1 MKIAATNL
9 PDIFVLEPAV
19 HGDERGFF
27 FESFNQKRFEEA
39 IGRKTQFVQD
49 NHSRSVKGVLRGL
62 HYQIKQPQGKLIRAL
77 QGEIFDVAVDLRR
90 HSATF
95 GKWSGTVLSAENKK
109 QMWVPE
115 GFAHGFVVTE
125 RDGGNSLQGH
135 RLLRAAARAFAALE
149 RPSGCDSLAAG
160 WSADSVRQRPGRG
173 SACAGGGFRVRLLV
187 TGANGQVGWELRQ
200 SLAPL
205 GEVIALDRAACDL
218 ARPAE
223 AARILRAA
231 TPDIIVNAAAY
242 TAVDRAEQEEE
253 LATLINGTA
262 VGEIAE
268 TARQLGALLIH
279 YSTDYVFDGRKDA
292 PYAEDDVPH
301 PISAYGRSKLAG
313 ERAIAQCGGRYLI
326 VRTSWIYAARG
337 HNFLKTVLRLA
348 RERDELRIVDDQIGA
363 PTWARDLAAA
373 TAVMTRQARQE
384 IARDDFES
392 GLFHVTGSGAT
403 SWFVFAQA
411 VVKQAEQSGLLARKS
426 KIVPIAS
433 SEYPV
438 AATRPKNSRLSGA
451 RARNRFMIAL
461 PEWEQSLA
469 LCMRELSA

>member
-1 MKIAATNL
+1 
-9 PDIFVLEPAV
+9 
-19 HGDERGFF
+19 
-27 FESFNQKRFEEA
+27 
-39 IGRKTQFVQD
+39 
-49 NHSRSVKGVLRGL
+49 VK
-62 HYQIKQPQGKLIRAL
+62 
-77 QGEIFDVAVDLRR
+77 
-90 HSATF
+90 
-95 GKWSGTVLSAENKK
+95 
-109 QMWVPE
+109 
-115 GFAHGFVVTE
+115 
-125 RDGGNSLQGH
+125 
-135 RLLRAAARAFAALE
+135 
-149 RPSGCDSLAAG
+149 
-160 WSADSVRQRPGRG
+160 
-173 SACAGGGFRVRLLV
+173 LLV
-187 TGANGQVGWELRQ
+187 TGANGQVGCELRQ

-223 AARILRAA
+223 VARILRAA
-231 TPDIIVNAAAY
+231 TPDVIVNAAAY

-262 VGEIAE
+262 VGEIAQA
-268 TARQLGALLIH
+268 ARQLGALLIH

-292 PYAEDDVPH
+292 PYAEDDVPS

-373 TAVMTRQARQE
+373 TAVMSKQARQE
-384 IARDDFES
+384 IARDGFES

-403 SWFVFAQA
+403 SWFDFAQA
-411 VVKQAEQSGLLARKS
+411 VVKQAEQYGLLARKS

-451 RARNRFMIAL
+451 RARHRFQIAL

-469 LCMRELSA
+469 VCMRELSA

>member
-1 MKIAATNL
+1 M
-9 PDIFVLEPAV
+9 
-19 HGDERGFF
+19 
-27 FESFNQKRFEEA
+27 
-39 IGRKTQFVQD
+39 
-49 NHSRSVKGVLRGL
+49 
-62 HYQIKQPQGKLIRAL
+62 
-77 QGEIFDVAVDLRR
+77 
-90 HSATF
+90 
-95 GKWSGTVLSAENKK
+95 
-109 QMWVPE
+109 
-115 GFAHGFVVTE
+115 
-125 RDGGNSLQGH
+125 
-135 RLLRAAARAFAALE
+135 
-149 RPSGCDSLAAG
+149 
-160 WSADSVRQRPGRG
+160 
-173 SACAGGGFRVRLLV
+173 RLLV
-187 TGANGQVGWELRQ
+187 IGANGQVGCELRQ

-223 AARILRAA
+223 VARILRAA

-262 VGEIAE
+262 VGEIAQA
-268 TARQLGALLIH
+268 ARQLGALLIH

-292 PYAEDDVPH
+292 PYAEDDVPS

-373 TAVMTRQARQE
+373 TAVMTKQARQE

-451 RARNRFMIAL
+451 RARHRFQIAL

-469 LCMRELSA
+469 VCMRELSA

>member
-1 MKIAATNL
+1 M
-9 PDIFVLEPAV
+9 
-19 HGDERGFF
+19 
-27 FESFNQKRFEEA
+27 
-39 IGRKTQFVQD
+39 
-49 NHSRSVKGVLRGL
+49 
-62 HYQIKQPQGKLIRAL
+62 
-77 QGEIFDVAVDLRR
+77 
-90 HSATF
+90 
-95 GKWSGTVLSAENKK
+95 
-109 QMWVPE
+109 
-115 GFAHGFVVTE
+115 
-125 RDGGNSLQGH
+125 
-135 RLLRAAARAFAALE
+135 
-149 RPSGCDSLAAG
+149 
-160 WSADSVRQRPGRG
+160 
-173 SACAGGGFRVRLLV
+173 
-187 TGANGQVGWELRQ
+187 
-200 SLAPL
+200 
-205 GEVIALDRAACDL
+205 
-218 ARPAE
+218 
-223 AARILRAA
+223 
-231 TPDIIVNAAAY
+231 
-242 TAVDRAEQEEE
+242 
-253 LATLINGTA
+253 
-262 VGEIAE
+262 
-268 TARQLGALLIH
+268 LIH

-292 PYAEDDVPH
+292 PYAEDDVPS

-373 TAVMTRQARQE
+373 TAAMTRQARQE

-411 VVKQAEQSGLLARKS
+411 VVKQAEQFGLLARKS

-451 RARNRFMIAL
+451 RARHRFQIAL

-469 LCMRELSA
+469 VCMRELSA

>member
-1 MKIAATNL
+1 MK
-9 PDIFVLEPAV
+9 
-19 HGDERGFF
+19 
-27 FESFNQKRFEEA
+27 
-39 IGRKTQFVQD
+39 
-49 NHSRSVKGVLRGL
+49 
-62 HYQIKQPQGKLIRAL
+62 
-77 QGEIFDVAVDLRR
+77 
-90 HSATF
+90 
-95 GKWSGTVLSAENKK
+95 
-109 QMWVPE
+109 
-115 GFAHGFVVTE
+115 
-125 RDGGNSLQGH
+125 
-135 RLLRAAARAFAALE
+135 
-149 RPSGCDSLAAG
+149 
-160 WSADSVRQRPGRG
+160 
-173 SACAGGGFRVRLLV
+173 LLV
-187 TGANGQVGWELRQ
+187 TGANGQVGCELRQ

-223 AARILRAA
+223 VARILRAA
-231 TPDIIVNAAAY
+231 TPDVIVNAAAY
-242 TAVDRAEQEEE
+242 TAVDRAEQEEQ

-262 VGEIAE
+262 VGEIAQA
-268 TARQLGALLIH
+268 ARQLGALLIH

-292 PYAEDDVPH
+292 PYAEDDVPS

-373 TAVMTRQARQE
+373 TAVMSKQARQE

-403 SWFVFAQA
+403 SWFVFAKA
-411 VVKQAEQSGLLARKS
+411 VVKQAEQYGLLARKS

-451 RARNRFMIAL
+451 RARHRFQIAL

-469 LCMRELSA
+469 VCMRELSA

>member
-1 MKIAATNL
+1 
-9 PDIFVLEPAV
+9 
-19 HGDERGFF
+19 
-27 FESFNQKRFEEA
+27 
-39 IGRKTQFVQD
+39 
-49 NHSRSVKGVLRGL
+49 
-62 HYQIKQPQGKLIRAL
+62 
-77 QGEIFDVAVDLRR
+77 
-90 HSATF
+90 
-95 GKWSGTVLSAENKK
+95 
-109 QMWVPE
+109 
-115 GFAHGFVVTE
+115 
-125 RDGGNSLQGH
+125 
-135 RLLRAAARAFAALE
+135 
-149 RPSGCDSLAAG
+149 
-160 WSADSVRQRPGRG
+160 
-173 SACAGGGFRVRLLV
+173 VRLLV
-187 TGANGQVGWELRQ
+187 TGANGQVGCELRQ

-223 AARILRAA
+223 VARILRAA

-262 VGEIAE
+262 VGEIAQA
-268 TARQLGALLIH
+268 ARQLGALLIH

-292 PYAEDDVPH
+292 PYAEDDVPS

-348 RERDELRIVDDQIGA
+348 RERDELRIVEDQIGA

-403 SWFVFAQA
+403 SWFVFAKA
-411 VVKQAEQSGLLARKS
+411 VVKQAEQYGLLARKS

-451 RARNRFMIAL
+451 RARHRFQIAL

-469 LCMRELSA
+469 VCMRELSA

>member
-1 MKIAATNL
+1 LK
-9 PDIFVLEPAV
+9 
-19 HGDERGFF
+19 
-27 FESFNQKRFEEA
+27 
-39 IGRKTQFVQD
+39 
-49 NHSRSVKGVLRGL
+49 
-62 HYQIKQPQGKLIRAL
+62 
-77 QGEIFDVAVDLRR
+77 
-90 HSATF
+90 
-95 GKWSGTVLSAENKK
+95 
-109 QMWVPE
+109 
-115 GFAHGFVVTE
+115 
-125 RDGGNSLQGH
+125 
-135 RLLRAAARAFAALE
+135 
-149 RPSGCDSLAAG
+149 
-160 WSADSVRQRPGRG
+160 
-173 SACAGGGFRVRLLV
+173 LLV

-373 TAVMTRQARQE
+373 TAVMSKQARQE
-384 IARDDFES
+384 IARDGFES

-411 VVKQAEQSGLLARKS
+411 VVKQAEQYGLLARKS

-451 RARNRFMIAL
+451 RARHRFQIAL

-469 LCMRELSA
+469 VCMRELSA

>member
-1 MKIAATNL
+1 M
-9 PDIFVLEPAV
+9 
-19 HGDERGFF
+19 
-27 FESFNQKRFEEA
+27 
-39 IGRKTQFVQD
+39 
-49 NHSRSVKGVLRGL
+49 
-62 HYQIKQPQGKLIRAL
+62 
-77 QGEIFDVAVDLRR
+77 
-90 HSATF
+90 
-95 GKWSGTVLSAENKK
+95 
-109 QMWVPE
+109 
-115 GFAHGFVVTE
+115 
-125 RDGGNSLQGH
+125 
-135 RLLRAAARAFAALE
+135 
-149 RPSGCDSLAAG
+149 
-160 WSADSVRQRPGRG
+160 
-173 SACAGGGFRVRLLV
+173 RLLV

-326 VRTSWIYAARG
+326 VRTSWIYAVRG

-373 TAVMTRQARQE
+373 TAVMSKQALQE
-384 IARDDFES
+384 FAGGHFES
-392 GLFHVTGSGAT
+392 GLFHVTGSGAA
-403 SWFVFAQA
+403 SWFAFAQA
-411 VVKQAEQSGLLARKS
+411 LVKQAEQSGLLARKS

-451 RARNRFMIAL
+451 RARHRFQIAL

-469 LCMRELSA
+469 VCMRELNA

>member
-1 MKIAATNL
+1 M
-9 PDIFVLEPAV
+9 
-19 HGDERGFF
+19 
-27 FESFNQKRFEEA
+27 
-39 IGRKTQFVQD
+39 
-49 NHSRSVKGVLRGL
+49 
-62 HYQIKQPQGKLIRAL
+62 
-77 QGEIFDVAVDLRR
+77 
-90 HSATF
+90 
-95 GKWSGTVLSAENKK
+95 
-109 QMWVPE
+109 
-115 GFAHGFVVTE
+115 
-125 RDGGNSLQGH
+125 
-135 RLLRAAARAFAALE
+135 
-149 RPSGCDSLAAG
+149 
-160 WSADSVRQRPGRG
+160 
-173 SACAGGGFRVRLLV
+173 RLLV

-262 VGEIAE
+262 VGEIAQA
-268 TARQLGALLIH
+268 ARQLGALLIH

-292 PYAEDDVPH
+292 PYAEDDVPS

-373 TAVMTRQARQE
+373 TAVMSKQARQE
-384 IARDDFES
+384 IARDGFES

-411 VVKQAEQSGLLARKS
+411 VVKQAEQYGLLARKS

-451 RARNRFMIAL
+451 RARHRFQIAL

-469 LCMRELSA
+469 VCMRELSA

>member
-1 MKIAATNL
+1 
-9 PDIFVLEPAV
+9 
-19 HGDERGFF
+19 
-27 FESFNQKRFEEA
+27 
-39 IGRKTQFVQD
+39 
-49 NHSRSVKGVLRGL
+49 
-62 HYQIKQPQGKLIRAL
+62 
-77 QGEIFDVAVDLRR
+77 
-90 HSATF
+90 
-95 GKWSGTVLSAENKK
+95 
-109 QMWVPE
+109 
-115 GFAHGFVVTE
+115 
-125 RDGGNSLQGH
+125 
-135 RLLRAAARAFAALE
+135 
-149 RPSGCDSLAAG
+149 
-160 WSADSVRQRPGRG
+160 
-173 SACAGGGFRVRLLV
+173 VRLLV
-187 TGANGQVGWELRQ
+187 TGANGQVGCELRQ

-205 GEVIALDRAACDL
+205 GQVIALDRAACDL

-223 AARILRAA
+223 VARILRAA
-231 TPDIIVNAAAY
+231 TPDVIVNAAAY

-262 VGEIAE
+262 VGEIAQA
-268 TARQLGALLIH
+268 ARQLGALLIH

-292 PYAEDDVPH
+292 PYAEDDVPS

-348 RERDELRIVDDQIGA
+348 RERDELRIVEDQIGA

-403 SWFVFAQA
+403 SWFDFALA

-451 RARNRFMIAL
+451 RARHRFQIAL

-469 LCMRELSA
+469 VCMRELSA

>member
-1 MKIAATNL
+1 
-9 PDIFVLEPAV
+9 
-19 HGDERGFF
+19 
-27 FESFNQKRFEEA
+27 
-39 IGRKTQFVQD
+39 
-49 NHSRSVKGVLRGL
+49 
-62 HYQIKQPQGKLIRAL
+62 
-77 QGEIFDVAVDLRR
+77 
-90 HSATF
+90 
-95 GKWSGTVLSAENKK
+95 
-109 QMWVPE
+109 
-115 GFAHGFVVTE
+115 
-125 RDGGNSLQGH
+125 
-135 RLLRAAARAFAALE
+135 
-149 RPSGCDSLAAG
+149 
-160 WSADSVRQRPGRG
+160 
-173 SACAGGGFRVRLLV
+173 VRLLV

-223 AARILRAA
+223 VARILRAA

-262 VGEIAE
+262 VGEIAQA
-268 TARQLGALLIH
+268 ARQLGALLIH

-292 PYAEDDVPH
+292 PYAEDDVPS

-411 VVKQAEQSGLLARKS
+411 VVKQAEQYGLLARKS

-451 RARNRFMIAL
+451 RARHRFQIAL

-469 LCMRELSA
+469 VCMHELSA

>member
-1 MKIAATNL
+1 
-9 PDIFVLEPAV
+9 
-19 HGDERGFF
+19 
-27 FESFNQKRFEEA
+27 
-39 IGRKTQFVQD
+39 
-49 NHSRSVKGVLRGL
+49 VK
-62 HYQIKQPQGKLIRAL
+62 
-77 QGEIFDVAVDLRR
+77 
-90 HSATF
+90 
-95 GKWSGTVLSAENKK
+95 
-109 QMWVPE
+109 
-115 GFAHGFVVTE
+115 
-125 RDGGNSLQGH
+125 
-135 RLLRAAARAFAALE
+135 
-149 RPSGCDSLAAG
+149 
-160 WSADSVRQRPGRG
+160 
-173 SACAGGGFRVRLLV
+173 LLV
-187 TGANGQVGWELRQ
+187 TGANGQVGCELRQ

-223 AARILRAA
+223 VARILRAA

-262 VGEIAE
+262 VGEIAQA
-268 TARQLGALLIH
+268 ARQLGALLIH

-292 PYAEDDVPH
+292 PYAEDDVPS

-363 PTWARDLAAA
+363 PTWARDLATA
-373 TAVMTRQARQE
+373 TALMSRQALQE
-384 IARDDFES
+384 IARGDFES

-403 SWFVFAQA
+403 SWFDFAQA

-438 AATRPKNSRLSGA
+438 ANSMCRT
-451 RARNRFMIAL
+451 
-461 PEWEQSLA
+461 
-469 LCMRELSA
+469 

>member
-1 MKIAATNL
+1 MK
-9 PDIFVLEPAV
+9 
-19 HGDERGFF
+19 
-27 FESFNQKRFEEA
+27 
-39 IGRKTQFVQD
+39 
-49 NHSRSVKGVLRGL
+49 
-62 HYQIKQPQGKLIRAL
+62 
-77 QGEIFDVAVDLRR
+77 
-90 HSATF
+90 
-95 GKWSGTVLSAENKK
+95 
-109 QMWVPE
+109 
-115 GFAHGFVVTE
+115 
-125 RDGGNSLQGH
+125 
-135 RLLRAAARAFAALE
+135 
-149 RPSGCDSLAAG
+149 
-160 WSADSVRQRPGRG
+160 
-173 SACAGGGFRVRLLV
+173 LLV
-187 TGANGQVGWELRQ
+187 TGANGQVGCELRQ

-223 AARILRAA
+223 VARILRAA

-262 VGEIAE
+262 VGEIAQA
-268 TARQLGALLIH
+268 ARQLGALLIH

-292 PYAEDDVPH
+292 PYAEDDVPS
-301 PISAYGRSKLAG
+301 PLSAYGRSKLAG

-373 TAVMTRQARQE
+373 TAAMTRQARQE

-411 VVKQAEQSGLLARKS
+411 VVKQAEQFGLLARKS

-451 RARNRFMIAL
+451 RARHRFQIAL

-469 LCMRELSA
+469 VCMRELSA

>member
-1 MKIAATNL
+1 
-9 PDIFVLEPAV
+9 
-19 HGDERGFF
+19 
-27 FESFNQKRFEEA
+27 
-39 IGRKTQFVQD
+39 
-49 NHSRSVKGVLRGL
+49 
-62 HYQIKQPQGKLIRAL
+62 
-77 QGEIFDVAVDLRR
+77 
-90 HSATF
+90 
-95 GKWSGTVLSAENKK
+95 
-109 QMWVPE
+109 
-115 GFAHGFVVTE
+115 
-125 RDGGNSLQGH
+125 
-135 RLLRAAARAFAALE
+135 
-149 RPSGCDSLAAG
+149 
-160 WSADSVRQRPGRG
+160 
-173 SACAGGGFRVRLLV
+173 VRLLV
-187 TGANGQVGWELRQ
+187 TGANGQVGCELRQ

-223 AARILRAA
+223 VARILREA

-262 VGEIAE
+262 VGEIAQA
-268 TARQLGALLIH
+268 ARQLGAMLIH

-292 PYAEDDVPH
+292 PYAEDDVPS
-301 PISAYGRSKLAG
+301 PLSAYGRSKLAG

-392 GLFHVTGSGAT
+392 GLFHVTGSGAA

-411 VVKQAEQSGLLARKS
+411 VVKQAEQYGLLARKS

-451 RARNRFMIAL
+451 RARRRFQIAL
-461 PEWEQSLA
+461 PDWEQSLA
-469 LCMRELSA
+469 VCMRELSA

>member
-1 MKIAATNL
+1 M
-9 PDIFVLEPAV
+9 
-19 HGDERGFF
+19 
-27 FESFNQKRFEEA
+27 
-39 IGRKTQFVQD
+39 
-49 NHSRSVKGVLRGL
+49 
-62 HYQIKQPQGKLIRAL
+62 
-77 QGEIFDVAVDLRR
+77 
-90 HSATF
+90 
-95 GKWSGTVLSAENKK
+95 
-109 QMWVPE
+109 
-115 GFAHGFVVTE
+115 
-125 RDGGNSLQGH
+125 
-135 RLLRAAARAFAALE
+135 
-149 RPSGCDSLAAG
+149 
-160 WSADSVRQRPGRG
+160 
-173 SACAGGGFRVRLLV
+173 RLLV
-187 TGANGQVGWELRQ
+187 IGANGQVGCELRQ

-223 AARILRAA
+223 VARILRAA

-262 VGEIAE
+262 VGEIAQA
-268 TARQLGALLIH
+268 ARQLGALLIH

-292 PYAEDDVPH
+292 PYAEDDVPS

-348 RERDELRIVDDQIGA
+348 RERDELRIVEDQIGA

-403 SWFVFAQA
+403 SWFVFAKA
-411 VVKQAEQSGLLARKS
+411 VVKQAEQYGLLARKS

-451 RARNRFMIAL
+451 RARHRFQIAL

-469 LCMRELSA
+469 VCMRELSA

>member
-1 MKIAATNL
+1 L
-9 PDIFVLEPAV
+9 
-19 HGDERGFF
+19 
-27 FESFNQKRFEEA
+27 
-39 IGRKTQFVQD
+39 
-49 NHSRSVKGVLRGL
+49 
-62 HYQIKQPQGKLIRAL
+62 
-77 QGEIFDVAVDLRR
+77 
-90 HSATF
+90 
-95 GKWSGTVLSAENKK
+95 
-109 QMWVPE
+109 
-115 GFAHGFVVTE
+115 
-125 RDGGNSLQGH
+125 
-135 RLLRAAARAFAALE
+135 
-149 RPSGCDSLAAG
+149 
-160 WSADSVRQRPGRG
+160 
-173 SACAGGGFRVRLLV
+173 RLLV

-292 PYAEDDVPH
+292 PYTEDDVPH

-348 RERDELRIVDDQIGA
+348 GERDELRIVDDQIGA

-392 GLFHVTGSGAT
+392 GLFNVTGSGAT

-411 VVKQAEQSGLLARKS
+411 VVKQAEQYGLLARKS

-438 AATRPKNSRLSGA
+438 AATRPKNSRLSGG

>member
-1 MKIAATNL
+1 M
-9 PDIFVLEPAV
+9 
-19 HGDERGFF
+19 
-27 FESFNQKRFEEA
+27 
-39 IGRKTQFVQD
+39 
-49 NHSRSVKGVLRGL
+49 
-62 HYQIKQPQGKLIRAL
+62 
-77 QGEIFDVAVDLRR
+77 
-90 HSATF
+90 
-95 GKWSGTVLSAENKK
+95 
-109 QMWVPE
+109 
-115 GFAHGFVVTE
+115 
-125 RDGGNSLQGH
+125 
-135 RLLRAAARAFAALE
+135 
-149 RPSGCDSLAAG
+149 
-160 WSADSVRQRPGRG
+160 
-173 SACAGGGFRVRLLV
+173 RLLV
-187 TGANGQVGWELRQ
+187 TGANGQVGCELRQ

-223 AARILRAA
+223 VARILRAA

-292 PYAEDDVPH
+292 PYAEDDVPS

-373 TAVMTRQARQE
+373 TAVMSKQARQE
-384 IARDDFES
+384 IARDGFES

-403 SWFVFAQA
+403 SWFDFAQA
-411 VVKQAEQSGLLARKS
+411 VVKQAEQYGLLARKS

-451 RARNRFMIAL
+451 RARHRFQIAL

-469 LCMRELSA
+469 VCMRELSA

>member
-1 MKIAATNL
+1 
-9 PDIFVLEPAV
+9 
-19 HGDERGFF
+19 
-27 FESFNQKRFEEA
+27 
-39 IGRKTQFVQD
+39 
-49 NHSRSVKGVLRGL
+49 VK
-62 HYQIKQPQGKLIRAL
+62 
-77 QGEIFDVAVDLRR
+77 
-90 HSATF
+90 
-95 GKWSGTVLSAENKK
+95 
-109 QMWVPE
+109 
-115 GFAHGFVVTE
+115 
-125 RDGGNSLQGH
+125 
-135 RLLRAAARAFAALE
+135 
-149 RPSGCDSLAAG
+149 
-160 WSADSVRQRPGRG
+160 
-173 SACAGGGFRVRLLV
+173 LLV
-187 TGANGQVGWELRQ
+187 TGANGQVGCELRQ

-223 AARILRAA
+223 VARILRAA

-262 VGEIAE
+262 VGEIAQA
-268 TARQLGALLIH
+268 ARQLGALLIH

-292 PYAEDDVPH
+292 PYAEDDVPS

-348 RERDELRIVDDQIGA
+348 RERDELRIVEDQIGA

-403 SWFVFAQA
+403 SWFVFAKA
-411 VVKQAEQSGLLARKS
+411 VVKQAEQYGLLARKS

-451 RARNRFMIAL
+451 RARHRFQIAL

-469 LCMRELSA
+469 VCMRELSA

>member
-1 MKIAATNL
+1 MK
-9 PDIFVLEPAV
+9 
-19 HGDERGFF
+19 
-27 FESFNQKRFEEA
+27 
-39 IGRKTQFVQD
+39 
-49 NHSRSVKGVLRGL
+49 
-62 HYQIKQPQGKLIRAL
+62 
-77 QGEIFDVAVDLRR
+77 
-90 HSATF
+90 
-95 GKWSGTVLSAENKK
+95 
-109 QMWVPE
+109 
-115 GFAHGFVVTE
+115 
-125 RDGGNSLQGH
+125 
-135 RLLRAAARAFAALE
+135 
-149 RPSGCDSLAAG
+149 
-160 WSADSVRQRPGRG
+160 
-173 SACAGGGFRVRLLV
+173 LLV
-187 TGANGQVGWELRQ
+187 TGANGQVGCELRQ

-223 AARILRAA
+223 VARILRAA

-262 VGEIAE
+262 VGEIAQA
-268 TARQLGALLIH
+268 ARQLGALLIH

-292 PYAEDDVPH
+292 PYAEDDVPS

-373 TAVMTRQARQE
+373 TAAMTRQARQE

-403 SWFVFAQA
+403 SWFVFAKA
-411 VVKQAEQSGLLARKS
+411 VVKQAEQYGLLARKS

-451 RARNRFMIAL
+451 RARHRFQIAL

-469 LCMRELSA
+469 VCIRELSA

>member
-1 MKIAATNL
+1 MK
-9 PDIFVLEPAV
+9 
-19 HGDERGFF
+19 
-27 FESFNQKRFEEA
+27 
-39 IGRKTQFVQD
+39 
-49 NHSRSVKGVLRGL
+49 
-62 HYQIKQPQGKLIRAL
+62 
-77 QGEIFDVAVDLRR
+77 
-90 HSATF
+90 
-95 GKWSGTVLSAENKK
+95 
-109 QMWVPE
+109 
-115 GFAHGFVVTE
+115 
-125 RDGGNSLQGH
+125 
-135 RLLRAAARAFAALE
+135 
-149 RPSGCDSLAAG
+149 
-160 WSADSVRQRPGRG
+160 
-173 SACAGGGFRVRLLV
+173 LLV
-187 TGANGQVGWELRQ
+187 TGANGQVGCELRQ

-223 AARILRAA
+223 VARILRAA

-262 VGEIAE
+262 VGEIAQA
-268 TARQLGALLIH
+268 ARQLGALLIH

-292 PYAEDDVPH
+292 PYAEDDVPS

-411 VVKQAEQSGLLARKS
+411 VVKQAEQYGLLARKS

-451 RARNRFMIAL
+451 RARHRFQIAL

-469 LCMRELSA
+469 VCMRELSA

>member
-1 MKIAATNL
+1 
-9 PDIFVLEPAV
+9 
-19 HGDERGFF
+19 
-27 FESFNQKRFEEA
+27 
-39 IGRKTQFVQD
+39 
-49 NHSRSVKGVLRGL
+49 
-62 HYQIKQPQGKLIRAL
+62 
-77 QGEIFDVAVDLRR
+77 
-90 HSATF
+90 
-95 GKWSGTVLSAENKK
+95 
-109 QMWVPE
+109 
-115 GFAHGFVVTE
+115 
-125 RDGGNSLQGH
+125 
-135 RLLRAAARAFAALE
+135 
-149 RPSGCDSLAAG
+149 
-160 WSADSVRQRPGRG
+160 
-173 SACAGGGFRVRLLV
+173 VRLLV
-187 TGANGQVGWELRQ
+187 TGANGQVGCELRQ

-223 AARILRAA
+223 VARILRAA

-262 VGEIAE
+262 VGEIAQA
-268 TARQLGALLIH
+268 ARQLGALLIH

-292 PYAEDDVPH
+292 PYAEDDVPS

-384 IARDDFES
+384 IARGDFES

-411 VVKQAEQSGLLARKS
+411 VVKQAEQYGLLARKS

-451 RARNRFMIAL
+451 RARHRFQIAL

-469 LCMRELSA
+469 VCMRELSA

>member
-1 MKIAATNL
+1 MK
-9 PDIFVLEPAV
+9 
-19 HGDERGFF
+19 
-27 FESFNQKRFEEA
+27 
-39 IGRKTQFVQD
+39 
-49 NHSRSVKGVLRGL
+49 
-62 HYQIKQPQGKLIRAL
+62 
-77 QGEIFDVAVDLRR
+77 
-90 HSATF
+90 
-95 GKWSGTVLSAENKK
+95 
-109 QMWVPE
+109 
-115 GFAHGFVVTE
+115 
-125 RDGGNSLQGH
+125 
-135 RLLRAAARAFAALE
+135 
-149 RPSGCDSLAAG
+149 
-160 WSADSVRQRPGRG
+160 
-173 SACAGGGFRVRLLV
+173 LLV
-187 TGANGQVGWELRQ
+187 TGANGQVGCELRQ

-223 AARILRAA
+223 VARILRAA

-262 VGEIAE
+262 VGEIAQA
-268 TARQLGALLIH
+268 ARQLGALLIH

-292 PYAEDDVPH
+292 PYAEDDVPS

-403 SWFVFAQA
+403 SWFVFAKA
-411 VVKQAEQSGLLARKS
+411 VVKQAEQYGLLARKS

-451 RARNRFMIAL
+451 RARHRFQIAL

-469 LCMRELSA
+469 VCMRELSA

>member
-1 MKIAATNL
+1 M
-9 PDIFVLEPAV
+9 
-19 HGDERGFF
+19 
-27 FESFNQKRFEEA
+27 
-39 IGRKTQFVQD
+39 
-49 NHSRSVKGVLRGL
+49 
-62 HYQIKQPQGKLIRAL
+62 
-77 QGEIFDVAVDLRR
+77 
-90 HSATF
+90 
-95 GKWSGTVLSAENKK
+95 
-109 QMWVPE
+109 
-115 GFAHGFVVTE
+115 
-125 RDGGNSLQGH
+125 
-135 RLLRAAARAFAALE
+135 
-149 RPSGCDSLAAG
+149 
-160 WSADSVRQRPGRG
+160 
-173 SACAGGGFRVRLLV
+173 RLLV
-187 TGANGQVGWELRQ
+187 TGADGQVGCELRQ

-205 GEVIALDRAACDL
+205 GQVIALDRAACDL

-223 AARILRAA
+223 VARILRAA
-231 TPDIIVNAAAY
+231 TPDVIVNAAAY

-262 VGEIAE
+262 VGEIAQA
-268 TARQLGALLIH
+268 ARQLGALLIH

-373 TAVMTRQARQE
+373 TAVMTKQARQE

-403 SWFVFAQA
+403 SWFDFAQA
-411 VVKQAEQSGLLARKS
+411 VVKQAEQYGLLARKS

-451 RARNRFMIAL
+451 RARHRFQIAL

-469 LCMRELSA
+469 VCMRELSA

>member
-1 MKIAATNL
+1 M
-9 PDIFVLEPAV
+9 
-19 HGDERGFF
+19 
-27 FESFNQKRFEEA
+27 
-39 IGRKTQFVQD
+39 
-49 NHSRSVKGVLRGL
+49 
-62 HYQIKQPQGKLIRAL
+62 
-77 QGEIFDVAVDLRR
+77 
-90 HSATF
+90 
-95 GKWSGTVLSAENKK
+95 
-109 QMWVPE
+109 
-115 GFAHGFVVTE
+115 
-125 RDGGNSLQGH
+125 
-135 RLLRAAARAFAALE
+135 
-149 RPSGCDSLAAG
+149 
-160 WSADSVRQRPGRG
+160 
-173 SACAGGGFRVRLLV
+173 RLLV

-223 AARILRAA
+223 AARILREA

-262 VGEIAE
+262 VGEIAQA
-268 TARQLGALLIH
+268 ARQLGALLIH

-373 TAVMTRQARQE
+373 TAAMTRQARQE

-411 VVKQAEQSGLLARKS
+411 VVKQAEQYGLLARKS

-451 RARNRFMIAL
+451 RARHRFQIAL

-469 LCMRELSA
+469 VCMRELSA

>member
-1 MKIAATNL
+1 L
-9 PDIFVLEPAV
+9 
-19 HGDERGFF
+19 
-27 FESFNQKRFEEA
+27 
-39 IGRKTQFVQD
+39 
-49 NHSRSVKGVLRGL
+49 
-62 HYQIKQPQGKLIRAL
+62 
-77 QGEIFDVAVDLRR
+77 
-90 HSATF
+90 
-95 GKWSGTVLSAENKK
+95 
-109 QMWVPE
+109 
-115 GFAHGFVVTE
+115 
-125 RDGGNSLQGH
+125 
-135 RLLRAAARAFAALE
+135 
-149 RPSGCDSLAAG
+149 
-160 WSADSVRQRPGRG
+160 
-173 SACAGGGFRVRLLV
+173 RLLV
-187 TGANGQVGWELRQ
+187 TGANGQVGWERRQ

-268 TARQLGALLIH
+268 AARQLGALLIH

-373 TAVMTRQARQE
+373 TAVMSKQARQE
-384 IARDDFES
+384 IARDGFES

-411 VVKQAEQSGLLARKS
+411 VVKQAEQYGLLARKS

-451 RARNRFMIAL
+451 RARHRFQIAL

-469 LCMRELSA
+469 VCMRELSA

>member
-1 MKIAATNL
+1 
-9 PDIFVLEPAV
+9 
-19 HGDERGFF
+19 
-27 FESFNQKRFEEA
+27 
-39 IGRKTQFVQD
+39 
-49 NHSRSVKGVLRGL
+49 VK
-62 HYQIKQPQGKLIRAL
+62 
-77 QGEIFDVAVDLRR
+77 
-90 HSATF
+90 
-95 GKWSGTVLSAENKK
+95 
-109 QMWVPE
+109 
-115 GFAHGFVVTE
+115 
-125 RDGGNSLQGH
+125 
-135 RLLRAAARAFAALE
+135 
-149 RPSGCDSLAAG
+149 
-160 WSADSVRQRPGRG
+160 
-173 SACAGGGFRVRLLV
+173 LLV
-187 TGANGQVGWELRQ
+187 TGANGQVGCELRQ

-223 AARILRAA
+223 VARILRAA

-262 VGEIAE
+262 VGEIAQA
-268 TARQLGALLIH
+268 ARQLGALLIH

-292 PYAEDDVPH
+292 PYAEDDVPS

-373 TAVMTRQARQE
+373 TAAMTRQARQE

-411 VVKQAEQSGLLARKS
+411 VVKQAEQFGLLARKS

-451 RARNRFMIAL
+451 RARHRFQIAL

-469 LCMRELSA
+469 VCMRELSA